1 MFTTLLRREL
11 LDNLMTFRFA
21 AATLGTLLLVLANT
35 AVLLEDY
42 ERRLADYNTAVKK
55 HRQELHETKIYGE
68 GEIALDRP
76 PNPLSIFNVGLDKRL
91 GNEILIAH
99 NTVPTLWEA
108 RMNGSENP
116 FLNLFSSI
124 DLVFIFE
131 VVLSLMTLM
140 FAYDALAGE
149 RERGTLR
156 LVLANPVGRAHVL
169 LAKYVSAMTC
179 MLIALVISLLFA
191 LILLTTS
198 PFISLRSDDV
208 LRIGGIVLASVA
220 YLSVF
225 YLIGLLISTITHRTS
240 TALMLAM
247 FVWGFLVLVYPNLV
261 LALIR
266 TSDVPQERA
275 VSASNQIKQIW
286 EAFDRE
292 RKRFLAADDFPG
304 EDYRFNI
311 DGFWGYANEGYPADS
326 KTLVYFYART
336 LAFEGIDEEYQ
347 PAVPH
352 VQHYHRFLM
361 PLTIQTADRT
371 WLIRKEALVDTL
383 VRQANFKRTLLKLSP
398 VGVYD
403 AATQAW
409 AGTGL
414 LGIRDFFD
422 AARQYRKTVLRWY
435 DDKDAFGAREWFLSD
450 KDEADW
456 STLPRFSFERRG
468 IEINAKRAMPDVL
481 LLLLTSLVLFMMTFL
496 IFVRSEV

>member
-21 AATLGTLLLVLANT
+21 AALLGTLLLVVANT
-35 AVLLEDY
+35 AVLITDY
-42 ERRLADYNTAVKK
+42 ERRLADYNTAVKT
-55 HRQELHETKIYGE
+55 HRQELREITIYAE
-68 GEIALDRP
+68 GEMELDRP

-91 GNEILIAH
+91 GNEIWIAH

-131 VVLSLMTLM
+131 VVFSLMALM

-156 LVLANPVGRAHVL
+156 LVLTNPVSRAHIL
-169 LAKYVSAMTC
+169 FAKYVSAMTC
-179 MLIALVISLLFA
+179 LLIPLVISLLFA

-198 PFISLRSDDV
+198 PSISLRSDDF
-208 LRIGGIVLASVA
+208 LRIGGIILASIA

-225 YLIGLLISTITHRTS
+225 YLIGLLISAVTHRTS

-247 FVWGFLVLVYPNLV
+247 FIWGFLVLVYPNIV
-261 LALIR
+261 LATVR
-266 TSDVPQERA
+266 TSDVPKERA
-275 VSASNQIKQIW
+275 VSAFNQIKQIW
-286 EAFDRE
+286 EEFDRE
-292 RKRFLAADDFPG
+292 RKRFLAADAFPG

-311 DGFWGYANEGYPADS
+311 DGYWGYAYEDYPADL
-326 KTLVYFYART
+326 KTLVYLYART

-352 VQHYHRFLM
+352 VQHYHRFLI
-361 PLTIQTADRT
+361 PLTVQTADRA
-371 WLIRKEALVDTL
+371 WLIRKDALVDTL
-383 VRQANFKRTLLKLSP
+383 VQQANFKRTLLKLSP

-422 AARQYRKTVLRWY
+422 AARQYRKTVLSWY

-450 KDEADW
+450 KDKADW

-468 IEINAKRAMPDVL
+468 VEINAKRALPDVL